1 MILLNRKLTIL
12 IKDNINKNFM
22 FDFADNTELFLKI
35 ILLFQNYKAVIF
47 LTIILQHI
55 NTSTH
60 KNINTST
67 HQHFNLIIKKKKIL
81 YSPS

>member
-55 NTSTH
+55 KT
-60 KNINTST
+60 
-67 HQHFNLIIKKKKIL
+67 
-81 YSPS
+81 